1 MCFSNPDSWD
11 KALCYLLLEER
22 WQGCN
27 GYPPKFKSCLVDSGF
42 LRNSLFFVEKGNFR
56 AYYATA
62 SALLTRYAH
71 VFEENPLPVEAYV
84 IQEIKA
90 VRERSGIWRNRKLYP
105 DVARVL
111 KSLDW
116 EVAWD
121 LRFSWSVKQYGF
133 SHSLS
138 VFSVIVHV
146 FALAGMK
153 MEVQSFL
160 NDIVCYY
167 RDAKYDAFGLF
178 PYVFDSSHNGARTL
192 VFDALITAFAAYSM
206 LENAVD
212 VSVQTKNMQLEPHIW
227 SCNFLLKCLAEA
239 NILESVRILFE
250 CLKKYGPSPNVYT
263 YTIMMNFY
271 CQGHEGKGVDIG
283 EATNILQEMEKRGK
297 HPTVVVYAKYIH
309 ALCKVGWV
317 EFALDFI
324 RNLRCRNQPLNSYC
338 YNAILLGFCQKGET
352 YEAWKILEE
361 MKTYGM
367 IPDVYC
373 YTILIGLSWKALHS
387 LHISWEG

>member
-1 MCFSNPDSWD
+1 
-11 KALCYLLLEER
+11 
-22 WQGCN
+22 
-27 GYPPKFKSCLVDSGF
+27 
-42 LRNSLFFVEKGNFR
+42 
-56 AYYATA
+56 
-62 SALLTRYAH
+62 
-71 VFEENPLPVEAYV
+71 
-84 IQEIKA
+84 
-90 VRERSGIWRNRKLYP
+90 
-105 DVARVL
+105 
-111 KSLDW
+111 
-116 EVAWD
+116 
-121 LRFSWSVKQYGF
+121 
-133 SHSLS
+133 
-138 VFSVIVHV
+138 
-146 FALAGMK
+146 MK

-297 HPTVVVYAKYIH
+297 HPTVVGCLGRHFTVYTYHGKVKWTVSKGEATLDCGH
-309 ALCKVGWV
+309 RMALKLLLENV
-317 EFALDFI
+317 
-324 RNLRCRNQPLNSYC
+324 SYWSGS
-338 YNAILLGFCQKGET
+338 ILGFDTGSNT
-352 YEAWKILEE
+352 
-361 MKTYGM
+361 G
-367 IPDVYC
+367 
-373 YTILIGLSWKALHS
+373 GSWRP
-387 LHISWEG
+387 E